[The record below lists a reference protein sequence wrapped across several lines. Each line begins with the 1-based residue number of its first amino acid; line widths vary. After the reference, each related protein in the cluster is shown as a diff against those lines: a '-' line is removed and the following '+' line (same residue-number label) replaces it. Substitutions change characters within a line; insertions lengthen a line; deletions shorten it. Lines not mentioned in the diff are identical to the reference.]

1 MNRRS
6 LLIMGLLVLMLVC
19 LSLAK
24 TAFLFLRFFAMAGG
38 ALGLV
43 TVILVICVLKLMGDE
58 DKK

>member
-1 MNRRS
+1 MNRRR

-19 LSLAK
+19 MSLAK
-24 TAFLFLRFFAMAGG
+24 TAFFFLRFFAMAGG

>member
-19 LSLAK
+19 MSLAK
-24 TAFLFLRFFAMAGG
+24 TAFLFLRLFAMAGG